1 MGQKVNPNL
10 FRLGPVYG
18 WSSRWYDEK
27 QYKET
32 LLEDYKLRNV
42 LMKKLMKFFALLR
55 SLGICIKLIKVKTI
69 KLTKLVI

>member
-27 QYKET
+27 HYKET
-32 LLEDYKLRNV
+32 LLEDYKLRNA
-42 LMKKLMKFFALLR
+42 LMKKLMNA
-55 SLGICIKLIKVKTI
+55 GI
-69 KLTKLVI
+69 